1 MERGAWRYWAVW
13 GMREAEKEQ
22 FWEPWADASPF
33 CFLLISKHN
42 VDSGTKGQR
51 DISCWRTC
59 GWQGS
64 ERLGGGLGSKK

>member
-1 MERGAWRYWAVW
+1 MW
-13 GMREAEKEQ
+13 GMREAEKER

-51 DISCWRTC
+51 DILLENLWLA
-59 GWQGS
+59 G
-64 ERLGGGLGSKK
+64 K